1 YPSGNREYLN
11 IPQGDGLEPDEALRQ
26 KIILQLRQIKDK
38 TKPPPPAP
46 SGWDWLLLA
55 ACPALFALATYLDWD
70 EAVSKWRENVKVI
83 DEAIEYWSRPFTQML
98 PTKIV
103 SPDAGELNLTWNR
116 LLGQFRL

>member
-1 YPSGNREYLN
+1 N

-26 KIILQLRQIKDK
+26 KIIQLLRQIKDK
-38 TKPPPPAP
+38 TRPPPPAP

-55 ACPALFALATYLDWD
+55 ACPALFALATYLDWN

-103 SPDAGELNLTWNR
+103 S
-116 LLGQFRL
+116 